1 MTWVEQNF
9 WGFVAIGAAIFT
21 TFGVVVLLVFR
32 AVFSKLDRDQ
42 REMDE
47 ELKRQGVR

>member
-9 WGFVAIGAAIFT
+9 WGFVAIGAAVFT
-21 TFGVVVLLVFR
+21 VFGLIVLLVFR

-47 ELKRQGVR
+47 ELKKYGMR